1 MLDRGVSGAQV
12 SWSVV
17 TGIYRTFWI
26 SNYIQNYFWYQTFL
40 NVSTS
45 FIIRYTLRV
54 VFYISKADWW
64 NIKTR
69 EALKVYQKVHFLD
82 RFFFCKDF
90 NQLNFF
96 FFLQETYHI
105 ILRWKDI
112 LILIGIL
119 AAVLQSFPLCFC
131 CALFCLKYSENSQN
145 NFFFV
150 LFRSE
155 SGY

>member
-96 FFLQETYHI
+96 FFTGNISYYLKMKRYFNFNWHPCGSASKLSPLLLLCT
-105 ILRWKDI
+105 ILFK
-112 LILIGIL
+112 
-119 AAVLQSFPLCFC
+119 V
-131 CALFCLKYSENSQN
+131 
-145 NFFFV
+145 
-150 LFRSE
+150 FRK
-155 SGY
+155 